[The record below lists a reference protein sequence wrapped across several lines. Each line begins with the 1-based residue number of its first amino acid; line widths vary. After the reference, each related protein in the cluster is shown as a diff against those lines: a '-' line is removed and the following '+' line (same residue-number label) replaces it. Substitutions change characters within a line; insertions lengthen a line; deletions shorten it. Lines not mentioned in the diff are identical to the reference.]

1 MKKKPL
7 SLLCLLLLIA
17 TAILW
22 ASPKDQFLIVT
33 WGGNSPEW
41 NRTLHLSGV
50 RIGCS
55 DALVSCVQQVDQIAA
70 TQHVSS
76 VFLAILL
83 NPARIATDSASYGK
97 LGASHPSLVE
107 VGFDD
112 FVSQAQK
119 TNFNSSE
126 LSRLLESV
134 ADNLKS
140 RGSKLQLGITIY
152 QDQLSSGGL
161 DRLHLSD
168 GVRQSIDV
176 VHLYPHYRKERKPVM
191 EYIAQVKQ
199 VFPNAKLILGIYS
212 YDRREYLPC
221 AQDSHTRCSSEEE
234 ISLFGQN
241 LREDL
246 RIASSGG
253 AAGIEFFPGSFGA
266 EDSWNGWDNPRAC
279 KQGEKAVCIQN
290 TLAMR
295 EELRQVMRSTPHKK
309 PPVSLRYGAK

>member
-1 MKKKPL
+1 MKKKPF
-7 SLLCLLLLIA
+7 SLLLFLLFIA
-17 TAILW
+17 AAVNL
-22 ASPKDQFLIVT
+22 ASQKQQFLIVT

-55 DALVSCVQQVDQIAA
+55 DALVSCVQQADQIASA
-70 TQHVSS
+70 QHVSS

-83 NPARIATDSASYGK
+83 NPARIAADSASYGN
-97 LGASHPSLVE
+97 LGGSHPNLVE

-119 TNFNSSE
+119 LNLNSSE
-126 LSRLLESV
+126 LSRLLEGV
-134 ADNLKS
+134 AANLKS
-140 RGSKLQLGITIY
+140 HGSKLQLGITIY
-152 QDQLSSGGL
+152 QDQLSSGEL
-161 DRLHLSD
+161 DRLQLSD
-168 GVRQSIDV
+168 GVRRCIDV
-176 VHLYPHYRKERKPVM
+176 VHLFPHYRKERKPVM

-199 VFPNAKLILGIYS
+199 VFPNAKVILGVYA

-221 AQDSHTRCSSEEE
+221 SADSHTRCSAEEE
-234 ISLFGQN
+234 ISLFDQN

-253 AAGIEFFPGSFGA
+253 AAGIEFFPGDFGA
-266 EDSWNGWDNPRAC
+266 EYSWRGWDNPRAC
-279 KQGEKAVCIQN
+279 KQGEKAVCVQN

-295 EELRQVMRSTPHKK
+295 EKLREAMRNTAP
-309 PPVSLRYGAK
+309 

>member
-1 MKKKPL
+1 MKINPFSFL
-7 SLLCLLLLIA
+7 FFLLFIA
-17 TAILW
+17 TAVTL
-22 ASPKDQFLIVT
+22 ASPEYQFLIVT

-41 NRTLHLSGV
+41 NRILHLSGV
-50 RIGCS
+50 RLGCS
-55 DALVSCVQQVDQIAA
+55 DAPVSCVQQVDQIAA

-83 NPARIATDSASYGK
+83 NPARIATDSASYGN
-97 LGASHPSLVE
+97 LGVSHPNLVE

-112 FVSQAQK
+112 FVSQGQK
-119 TNFNSSE
+119 SNLDSSE
-126 LSRLLESV
+126 LSRLLES
-134 ADNLKS
+134 AAANLKS

-152 QDQLSSGGL
+152 QDQLSNGEL
-161 DRLHLSD
+161 DRLQLSD

-176 VHLYPHYRKERKPVM
+176 VHLYPHYRKERKSVM

-199 VFPNAKLILGIYS
+199 VFPKAKLILGIYA
-212 YDRREYLPC
+212 YDRRDYLPC
-221 AQDSHTRCSSEEE
+221 SPDGHTHCSSEEE
-234 ISLFGQN
+234 ISLFDQN

-246 RIASSGG
+246 RIASSRG
-253 AAGIEFFPGSFGA
+253 ATGIEFFPGSFGA

-295 EELRQVMRSTPHKK
+295 EKLREAMRNTTP
-309 PPVSLRYGAK
+309 